1 MRKGWVSVALAAGMV
16 VGAFVSAHA
25 SVIQVFNRSSLPTT
39 FDWNS
44 FGPAGTVISTP
55 ESRPGGPG
63 TVTVASSVG
72 TMLIHQEGVD
82 WHGNFAVGDSL
93 LALADGDRSDSF
105 IVSFSGAPVFG
116 LGTQIQP
123 ASGFFGSF
131 TGIMELF
138 SASNTLL
145 GEVTIAGNSTNAED
159 NSAPFLGAMSTT
171 PIDHADFL
179 VAVGFPGFPTEGDLA
194 INQLSLLA
202 AVPEPATALVLGT
215 AILGLAATRRQRSS
229 K

>member
-1 MRKGWVSVALAAGMV
+1 MAVS
-16 VGAFVSAHA
+16 AFATAHA
-25 SVIQVFNRSSLPTT
+25 SVIQVFSRASLPTT
-39 FDWNS
+39 FDWSS

-55 ESRPGGPG
+55 DSRPGGPG

-72 TMLIHQEGVD
+72 AMLIHQEGMD

-93 LALADGDRSDSF
+93 LALADFDRSDSF

-116 LGTQIQP
+116 IGAQIQP

-131 TGIMELF
+131 TGIMDLF
-138 SASNTLL
+138 SASNVLL
-145 GEVTIAGNSTNAED
+145 GEVTISGTSTNAED
-159 NSAPFLGAMSTT
+159 NSAPFLGATSTT
-171 PIDHADFL
+171 PIDRVDFR

-202 AVPEPATALVLGT
+202 AVPEPTTALVLGT
-215 AILGLAATRRQRSS
+215 AILGLAATWRRRSFE
-229 K
+229 